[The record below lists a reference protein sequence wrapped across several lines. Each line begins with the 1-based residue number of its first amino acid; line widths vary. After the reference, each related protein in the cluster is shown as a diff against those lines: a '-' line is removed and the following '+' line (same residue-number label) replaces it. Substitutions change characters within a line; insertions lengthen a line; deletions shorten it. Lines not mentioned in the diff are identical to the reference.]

1 MRTAAKSKVFI
12 QLIIKL
18 TIKLSFIVETEKG
31 GKGKTVERH
40 RERESKGES
49 ASIGR
54 R

>member
-31 GKGKTVERH
+31 ERV
-40 RERESKGES
+40 RQRRDRESEGES